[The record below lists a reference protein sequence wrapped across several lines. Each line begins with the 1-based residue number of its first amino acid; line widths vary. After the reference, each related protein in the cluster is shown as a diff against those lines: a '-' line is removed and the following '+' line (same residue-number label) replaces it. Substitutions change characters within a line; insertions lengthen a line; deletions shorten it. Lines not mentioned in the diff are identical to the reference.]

1 MILRQLELQVLEPRA
16 AYRTTKTHDGGL
28 ADTDAVGKV
37 GHGTVHYSRRIKQ
50 HVIGNL
56 EFRFT

>member
-1 MILRQLELQVLEPRA
+1 
-16 AYRTTKTHDGGL
+16 
-28 ADTDAVGKV
+28 VGKV

-50 HVIGNL
+50 HVIGDL